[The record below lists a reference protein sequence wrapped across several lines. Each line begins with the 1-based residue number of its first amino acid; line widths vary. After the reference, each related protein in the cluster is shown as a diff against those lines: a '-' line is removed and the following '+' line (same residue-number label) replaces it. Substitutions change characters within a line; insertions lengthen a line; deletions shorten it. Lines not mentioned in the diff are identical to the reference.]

1 MEPEQIQADLLR
13 KLFRLGV
20 IDYDTLDE
28 LIDELQ
34 IRLFKRQIDE
44 RER

>member
-13 KLFRLGV
+13 KLYKLKLINFK
-20 IDYDTLDE
+20 TLDK

-34 IRLFKRQIDE
+34 VRLLKRQSGE
-44 RER
+44 

>member
-13 KLFRLGV
+13 KLYKLGV
-20 IDYDTLDE
+20 IDYYTLDR

-34 IRLFKRQIDE
+34 IRLLQ
-44 RER
+44 RELNKQKK

>member
-13 KLFRLGV
+13 KLYKLGV
-20 IDYDTLDE
+20 IDYDTLDK

-34 IRLFKRQIDE
+34 IRLFQRQLKE
-44 RER
+44 HQ